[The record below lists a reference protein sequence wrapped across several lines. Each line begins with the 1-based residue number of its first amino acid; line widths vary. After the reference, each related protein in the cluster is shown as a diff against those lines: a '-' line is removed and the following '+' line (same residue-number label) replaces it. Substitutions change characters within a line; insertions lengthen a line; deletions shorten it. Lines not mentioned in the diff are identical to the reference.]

1 MRRALVAML
10 GLVALLGLDACSL
23 WGMEG
28 GPGAAGAAE
37 PSDTVAA
44 TDAVAGAD
52 GVQRAT
58 ITMGDDLRLHP
69 SLVRAHAGTVEL
81 TFRNTGSTPHDIEVQ
96 LPAGESGTGNLN
108 GGAATVVRISV
119 SQPGTYP
126 FPCLYHQSS
135 GMQGTLEVI
144 P

>member
-1 MRRALVAML
+1 PVL

-37 PSDTVAA
+37 PTDSVAA
-44 TDAVAGAD
+44 VDAVAGPD

-58 ITMGDDLRLHP
+58 IVMGDDLRLHP
-69 SLVRAHAGTVEL
+69 SLVRAHTGTVQL
-81 TFRNTGSTPHDIEVQ
+81 TFQNTGTTPHDIEIQ
-96 LPAGESGTGNLN
+96 LPAGQSGTGNLN
-108 GGAATVVRISV
+108 AGVATAVRITV

-126 FPCLYHQSS
+126 FPCIYHQSS
-135 GMQGTLEVI
+135 GMQGTLQVI

>member
-1 MRRALVAML
+1 VRRVLLPAL
-10 GLVALLGLDACSL
+10 GLAALLGLDACSL

-28 GPGAAGAAE
+28 GPGTAGAAE
-37 PSDTVAA
+37 PTGTVTPVDA
-44 TDAVAGAD
+44 TAGPD
-52 GVQRAT
+52 GIQRVT

-81 TFRNTGSTPHDIEVQ
+81 TFRNTGITPHDIEVQ
-96 LPAGESGTGNLN
+96 LPSGESGTGNLN
-108 GGAATVVRISV
+108 GGAATTVRITV

-135 GMQGTLEVI
+135 GMQGTLVVI